1 MSVYPKYFG
10 NVHLCLNYNFKFIFG
25 YFDNFTK
32 TFEILVYR
40 LGKASYSM
48 QHGWYFQDCKGSFI
62 LAAAR
67 SSVYYMVFISNI
79 YVFGLRVVFALLGL
93 YVVGHCLVHFSAGF
107 ILFKRSKLSQ
117 YINLSVD

>member
-32 TFEILVYR
+32 TFENLVYR
-40 LGKASYSM
+40 LGKADYSM
-48 QHGWYFQDCKGSFI
+48 QHGRYFQDCKGSFI

-67 SSVYYMVFISNI
+67 SSVYCMVFISNI
-79 YVFGLRVVFALLGL
+79 YVFGLRVIFALLGL
-93 YVVGHCLVHFSAGF
+93 YVVRHCLVHFSAGF
-107 ILFKRSKLSQ
+107 IFLKDQ
-117 YINLSVD
+117 N